1 MVYYCYTRYQ
11 ITFYFYYISMKIQE
25 LLQDPKI
32 QQKRV
37 MENLICHF
45 LNISREDL
53 WTQLDNEIDTNIE
66 AKIMQAYDD
75 FVVKKKPLEYVLGYV
90 EFLRNKF
97 KIDERALIPRPET
110 EYMIQ
115 AVNEHIQGWKI
126 DKPAVLFDI
135 GTWCGVLWLSVL
147 LHNKNFFEK
156 AYLSEYI
163 EYTLSLARENY
174 EGYKSKLWD
183 TQVNLVQS
191 NLVAFIEDCLKNNE
205 FSVDKY
211 NFLLVANLPYIPE
224 QTFNENVWEN
234 VKNWEPKPA
243 FVGGEDWLDYYR
255 EMFQQLFDFWI
266 KPIMFLEMMT
276 RQVDILRKEFWEKIN
291 FDEVKTFH
299 FNIRIVKAEIK

>member
-1 MVYYCYTRYQ
+1 
-11 ITFYFYYISMKIQE
+11 MKIQE
-25 LLQDPKI
+25 LLQYPKI

-45 LNISREDL
+45 LDISREEL
-53 WTQLDNEIDTNIE
+53 WTKLDNELDKNIE
-66 AKIMQAYDD
+66 EKVMQAYDD

-115 AVNEHIQGWKI
+115 AVNEHIQSGEI

-147 LHNKNFFEK
+147 LHNKDFFGK
-156 AYLSEYI
+156 AYLSDYI
-163 EYTLSLARENY
+163 DYTLSLAKENY
-174 EGYKSKLWD
+174 EIHKDEIWSTDVK
-183 TQVNLVQS
+183 LVQS
-191 NLVAFIEDCLKNNE
+191 NLISFAWDCLKNNE
-205 FSVDKY
+205 ISNNE

-224 QTFNENVWEN
+224 QTFNENVWDN

-299 FNIRIVKAEIK
+299 FNIRIVKAEILDH

>member
-1 MVYYCYTRYQ
+1 
-11 ITFYFYYISMKIQE
+11 MKIQE
-25 LLQDPKI
+25 LLQNPDY

-37 MENLICHF
+37 LENLICHF
-45 LNISREDL
+45 LDISREDL
-53 WTQLDNEIDTNIE
+53 WTKLDNELDSNIFE
-66 AKIMQAYDD
+66 KVDQAYND
-75 FVVKKKPLEYVLGYV
+75 FVIKKKPLEYVLGYV
-90 EFLRNKF
+90 EFLKNKF

-115 AVNEHIQGWKI
+115 AVNEHIQEWKI
-126 DKPAVLFDI
+126 NQPAVLFDI

-174 EGYKSKLWD
+174 EWYKSELWD
-183 TQVNLVQS
+183 TQVKLVQS
-191 NLVAFIEDCLKNNE
+191 NLVAFMEDCLKNNE
-205 FSVDKY
+205 FSVNKY

-266 KPIMFLEMMT
+266 KPVMFLEMMT

>member
-1 MVYYCYTRYQ
+1 
-11 ITFYFYYISMKIQE
+11 MKIQE
-25 LLQDPKI
+25 LLQNPDY

-37 MENLICHF
+37 LENLICHF
-45 LNISREDL
+45 LAISREDL
-53 WTQLDNEIDTNIE
+53 WTKLDNELDSNIFE
-66 AKIMQAYDD
+66 KVNQAYND

-126 DKPAVLFDI
+126 NKPAILFDI
-135 GTWCGVLWLSVL
+135 WTWCGVLWLSVL

-174 EGYKSKLWD
+174 EGYKSEFWD

-211 NFLLVANLPYIPE
+211 KFLLVANLPYIPE

-266 KPIMFLEMMT
+266 KPVMFLEMMT

>member
-11 ITFYFYYISMKIQE
+11 IMFYFYYISMKIQE

-45 LNISREDL
+45 LDISREDL
-53 WTQLDNEIDTNIE
+53 WTQLDNELDTNIE
-66 AKIMQAYDD
+66 VKIMQAYDD

-115 AVNEHIQGWKI
+115 AVNEHIQSWKI
-126 DKPAVLFDI
+126 NQPAVLFDI
-135 GTWCGVLWLSVL
+135 GTGCGVLWLSVL
-147 LHNKNFFEK
+147 LHNKDFFEK

-163 EYTLSLARENY
+163 EYTLSLARENF
-174 EGYKSKLWD
+174 EGYKNEIWNTDVK
-183 TQVNLVQS
+183 LVQS
-191 NLVAFIEDCLKNNE
+191 NLISFAWDCLKNNE
-205 FSVDKY
+205 FSDKE

>member
-1 MVYYCYTRYQ
+1 
-11 ITFYFYYISMKIQE
+11 
-25 LLQDPKI
+25 
-32 QQKRV
+32 
-37 MENLICHF
+37 
-45 LNISREDL
+45 
-53 WTQLDNEIDTNIE
+53 
-66 AKIMQAYDD
+66 
-75 FVVKKKPLEYVLGYV
+75 
-90 EFLRNKF
+90 
-97 KIDERALIPRPET
+97 LIPRPET

-115 AVNEHIQGWKI
+115 AVNEHIQEWKI
-126 DKPAVLFDI
+126 SQPAVLFDI
-135 GTWCGVLWLSVL
+135 GTGCGVLWLSVL
-147 LHNKNFFEK
+147 LHNKDFFEK

-174 EGYKSKLWD
+174 EGYKSELWD

-191 NLVAFIEDCLKNNE
+191 NLVAFTEDCLENNE

-276 RQVDILRKEFWEKIN
+276 RQVDILRKEFWEKID
-291 FDEVKTFH
+291 FHEVKTFH

>member
-1 MVYYCYTRYQ
+1 
-11 ITFYFYYISMKIQE
+11 MKIQE

-45 LNISREDL
+45 LDISREDL
-53 WTQLDNEIDTNIE
+53 WTQLDNGIDTNIE
-66 AKIMQAYDD
+66 AKILQAYDD

-115 AVNEHIQGWKI
+115 AVNEHVQSWKI
-126 DKPAVLFDI
+126 EKPAVLFDI
-135 GTWCGVLWLSVL
+135 GTWCGVLGLSVL

-174 EGYKSKLWD
+174 ENYKNEIWTTDVK
-183 TQVNLVQS
+183 LVQS
-191 NLVAFIEDCLKNNE
+191 NLISFAWDCLKNNE
-205 FSVDKY
+205 FSDKE

-255 EMFQQLFDFWI
+255 EMFQQLFEFWI

>member
-1 MVYYCYTRYQ
+1 
-11 ITFYFYYISMKIQE
+11 MKIQE

-45 LNISREDL
+45 LNITREDL

-66 AKIMQAYDD
+66 EKIMQAYDD

-115 AVNEHIQGWKI
+115 AVNEHIQSWKI
-126 DKPAVLFDI
+126 NQPAVLFDI
-135 GTWCGVLWLSVL
+135 GTGCGVLGLSVL
-147 LHNKNFFEK
+147 LHNKDFFEK

-174 EGYKSKLWD
+174 ENYKNGIWTTDVK
-183 TQVNLVQS
+183 LVQS
-191 NLVAFIEDCLKNNE
+191 NLISFAWDCLKNNE
-205 FSVDKY
+205 FSDKE

>member
-11 ITFYFYYISMKIQE
+11 IMFYFYYISMKIQE
-25 LLQDPKI
+25 LLQDTKI

-45 LNISREDL
+45 LDISREDL
-53 WTQLDNEIDTNIE
+53 WTQLDNELDTNIE
-66 AKIMQAYDD
+66 VKIMQAYDD

-115 AVNEHIQGWKI
+115 AVNEHIQSWKI
-126 DKPAVLFDI
+126 NQPAVLFDI
-135 GTWCGVLWLSVL
+135 GTGCGVLWLSVL
-147 LHNKNFFEK
+147 LHNKDFFEK

-163 EYTLSLARENY
+163 EYTLSLARENF
-174 EGYKSKLWD
+174 ESYKSKLWD
-183 TQVNLVQS
+183 TDVKLVQS
-191 NLVAFIEDCLKNNE
+191 NLISFAWDCLKNNE
-205 FSVDKY
+205 FSDKE

>member
-1 MVYYCYTRYQ
+1 
-11 ITFYFYYISMKIQE
+11 MKIQE
-25 LLQDPKI
+25 LLQDTKI

-45 LNISREDL
+45 LDISREDL
-53 WTQLDNEIDTNIE
+53 WTNLDNEIDTNIE
-66 AKIMQAYDD
+66 VKIIKAYDD

-115 AVNEHIQGWKI
+115 AVNEHVQNWKI
-126 DKPAVLFDI
+126 SKPAVLFDI
-135 GTWCGVLWLSVL
+135 GTWCGVLGLSVL
-147 LHNKNFFEK
+147 LHNKDFFEK

-174 EGYKSKLWD
+174 EIYKSEIWNTDVK
-183 TQVNLVQS
+183 LVQS
-191 NLVAFIEDCLKNNE
+191 NLISFAWDCLKNNE
-205 FSVDKY
+205 ISNNE

>member
-1 MVYYCYTRYQ
+1 
-11 ITFYFYYISMKIQE
+11 MKIQE

-45 LNISREDL
+45 LGISREEL
-53 WTQLDNEIDTNIE
+53 WTKLDNELDTDVE
-66 AKIMQAYDD
+66 WKIIQAYND

-90 EFLRNKF
+90 EFLKNKF

-115 AVNEHIQGWKI
+115 AVNEHVQSWKI
-126 DKPAVLFDI
+126 RKPAVLFDI

-174 EGYKSKLWD
+174 EIYKSEVWSTDVK
-183 TQVNLVQS
+183 LVQS
-191 NLVAFIEDCLKNNE
+191 NLISFAWDYLKNNE
-205 FSVDKY
+205 ISDNE

-224 QTFNENVWEN
+224 QTFNENVWDN

-255 EMFQQLFDFWI
+255 EMFQQLFDLWI

-276 RQVDILRKEFWEKIN
+276 RQVDILRKEFSEKIN

-299 FNIRIVKAEIK
+299 FNIRIVKAEILNH

>member
-1 MVYYCYTRYQ
+1 M
-11 ITFYFYYISMKIQE
+11 FYFYYISMKIQE

-45 LNISREDL
+45 LDISREEL
-53 WTQLDNEIDTNIE
+53 WTKLDNELDTNVE
-66 AKIMQAYDD
+66 WKVMQAYDD

-90 EFLRNKF
+90 EFLKNKF

-115 AVNEHIQGWKI
+115 AVNEHIQNGEI
-126 DKPAVLFDI
+126 GKPAVLFDI
-135 GTWCGVLWLSVL
+135 WTWCGVLGLSVL
-147 LHNKNFFEK
+147 LHNKDFFEK

-174 EGYKSKLWD
+174 EIYKSEIWNTDVK
-183 TQVNLVQS
+183 LVQS
-191 NLVAFIEDCLKNNE
+191 NLISFAWDCLKNNE
-205 FSVDKY
+205 ISNNE

-299 FNIRIVKAEIK
+299 FNIRIVKVEIK

>member
-1 MVYYCYTRYQ
+1 
-11 ITFYFYYISMKIQE
+11 MKIQE
-25 LLQDPKI
+25 LLQNPDY

-37 MENLICHF
+37 LENLICHF
-45 LNISREDL
+45 LDISREDL
-53 WTQLDNEIDTNIE
+53 WTKLDNELDSNIFE
-66 AKIMQAYDD
+66 KVDQAYDD

-115 AVNEHIQGWKI
+115 AVNEHIQSWKI
-126 DKPAVLFDI
+126 GQPAVLFDI
-135 GTWCGVLWLSVL
+135 GTGCGVLGLSVL
-147 LHNKNFFEK
+147 LHNKDFFEK

-174 EGYKSKLWD
+174 EDYKSELWD
-183 TQVNLVQS
+183 TKVNLVQS
-191 NLVAFIEDCLKNNE
+191 NLISFAWDCLKNNE
-205 FSVDKY
+205 FSGKED
-211 NFLLVANLPYIPE
+211 FLLVANLPYIPE
-224 QTFNENVWEN
+224 QTFNENVWDN
-234 VKNWEPKPA
+234 VKNREPKPA

>member
-1 MVYYCYTRYQ
+1 
-11 ITFYFYYISMKIQE
+11 
-25 LLQDPKI
+25 
-32 QQKRV
+32 
-37 MENLICHF
+37 
-45 LNISREDL
+45 
-53 WTQLDNEIDTNIE
+53 
-66 AKIMQAYDD
+66 
-75 FVVKKKPLEYVLGYV
+75 
-90 EFLRNKF
+90 
-97 KIDERALIPRPET
+97 LIPRPET

-115 AVNEHIQGWKI
+115 AVNEHIQEWKI
-126 DKPAVLFDI
+126 KQPAILFDI
-135 GTWCGVLWLSVL
+135 WTWCGVLWLSVL

-156 AYLSEYI
+156 AFLSEYI
-163 EYTLSLARENY
+163 DYTLSLARENY
-174 EGYKSKLWD
+174 LQYEKELWD
-183 TQVNLVQS
+183 TQVNLIQS
-191 NLVAFIEDCLKNNE
+191 NLVAFIDNCLKNND
-205 FSVDKY
+205 FDGNKY

-266 KPIMFLEMMT
+266 KPVMFLEMMT

>member
-1 MVYYCYTRYQ
+1 
-11 ITFYFYYISMKIQE
+11 MKIQE
-25 LLQDPKI
+25 LLQNPKI

-45 LNISREDL
+45 FDISREEL
-53 WTQLDNEIDTNIE
+53 WTKLDNELDKIIE
-66 AKIMQAYDD
+66 EKVMQAYDD

-115 AVNEHIQGWKI
+115 AVNEHIHSWKI
-126 DKPAVLFDI
+126 GQPTVLFDI
-135 GTWCGVLWLSVL
+135 WTGCGVLWLSVL
-147 LHNKNFFEK
+147 LNSKDFFEK

-174 EGYKSKLWD
+174 EIYKSEIWNTDVK
-183 TQVNLVQS
+183 LVQS
-191 NLVAFIEDCLKNNE
+191 NLIAFAWDCLKNNE
-205 FSVDKY
+205 ISDKQ
-211 NFLLVANLPYIPE
+211 NCLLVANLPYIPE
-224 QTFNENVWEN
+224 QTFNENVWDN

>member
-1 MVYYCYTRYQ
+1 
-11 ITFYFYYISMKIQE
+11 MKIQE

-45 LNISREDL
+45 LDISREEL
-53 WTQLDNEIDTNIE
+53 WTKLDNELDKNIE
-66 AKIMQAYDD
+66 EKVMQAYDD

-90 EFLRNKF
+90 EFLKNKF

-115 AVNEHIQGWKI
+115 AVNEHIQSWKI
-126 DKPAVLFDI
+126 EKPAVLFDI
-135 GTWCGVLWLSVL
+135 GTGCGVLGLSVL
-147 LHNKNFFEK
+147 LHNKDFFEK

-163 EYTLSLARENY
+163 EYTLSLAKENY
-174 EGYKSKLWD
+174 ENYKNGIWTTDVK
-183 TQVNLVQS
+183 LVQS
-191 NLVAFIEDCLKNNE
+191 NLISFAWDCLKNNE
-205 FSVDKY
+205 FSDKE

>member
-1 MVYYCYTRYQ
+1 MIYYCYTRYQ
-11 ITFYFYYISMKIQE
+11 IMFYFYYIFMKIQE

-45 LNISREDL
+45 LDVSREEL
-53 WTQLDNEIDTNIE
+53 WTKLDNELDKNIE
-66 AKIMQAYDD
+66 EKVMQAYND

-90 EFLRNKF
+90 EFSRNKF

-115 AVNEHIQGWKI
+115 AVNEHIQNWKI
-126 DKPAVLFDI
+126 GKPAILFDI
-135 GTWCGVLWLSVL
+135 WTWCGVLWLSVL
-147 LHNKNFFEK
+147 LHNKDFFEK

-174 EGYKSKLWD
+174 WIYKSEIWNTDVK
-183 TQVNLVQS
+183 LVQS
-191 NLVAFIEDCLKNNE
+191 NLISFAWDCLKSNE
-205 FSVDKY
+205 ISNKQ

-224 QTFNENVWEN
+224 QTFNENVWDN

-255 EMFQQLFDFWI
+255 EMFQQLFEFWI

>member
-1 MVYYCYTRYQ
+1 
-11 ITFYFYYISMKIQE
+11 MKIQE

-45 LNISREDL
+45 LDISREDL
-53 WTQLDNEIDTNIE
+53 WTQLDNEINTNIE
-66 AKIMQAYDD
+66 EKIMQAYDD

-97 KIDERALIPRPET
+97 RIDERALIPRPET

-115 AVNEHIQGWKI
+115 AVNEHIQSWKI
-126 DKPAVLFDI
+126 GQPAVLFDI
-135 GTWCGVLWLSVL
+135 GTGCGVLWLSVL
-147 LHNKNFFEK
+147 LHNKDFFER

-163 EYTLSLARENY
+163 EYTLSLARENF
-174 EGYKSKLWD
+174 ESYKSKLWN
-183 TQVNLVQS
+183 TKVNLVQS

-205 FSVDKY
+205 FSDKE

-255 EMFQQLFDFWI
+255 EMFQQLFEFWI